1 MDIRIRDAE
10 NLVDDFPVKK
20 KSKFKSFKKFF
31 GKKKRKET
39 LSSTGKGSLKQSQS
53 TTDVTYPEF
62 AHADCDSE
70 DEIGSSAG
78 ILGSRA
84 VSHDSIFIPE
94 LAQETAKPVRVFSQE
109 NVSDRIKA
117 LQLKLQANLKPGL
130 SPFGILSKRTD
141 DAGTSS
147 EDDGLP
153 RSPPEMSLYMHEVTK
168 AKFSDNHHS
177 TFSLAGT
184 GSEEDEQIS
193 SGHSSRPLSPEE
205 KSSSNIRVPSTGRGA
220 NNSSLQ
226 SPDFDSPPQ
235 LCSFLDSS
243 AAKHRLSVRP
253 RNQRS
258 CTTRRPSAS
267 VLDESVITTTFTE
280 VEDENIMEEA
290 FTKSTNDNREK
301 VIDTNPPAVFDTPQS
316 IQETEMEVCP
326 GSITEIQS
334 QLIQEEV
341 VISSDIDFITVQSQ
355 DATSCPDLKLE
366 NKFVEDLEDI
376 KTECSLSIVEGD
388 ICNEVQINTDFSK
401 EDGLAQSLRSEKSIL
416 EDHRKSLEST
426 EEKVNENPFVGP
438 DVTSPPSNICQTVH
452 LPDKSAPEPLPS
464 EDLSLSDTEK
474 SRNTPEQSLVDREN
488 IKKEDK
494 AGGELCTQRKFSV
507 SSAWERPR
515 TSSLILKGNIENE
528 TFKNMKFSL
537 PKSGLSISERIKDEP
552 RFSSTRTESRA
563 SGRKKETFADSEST
577 SMDKAILSH
586 IPQGSV
592 PASSD
597 LLMVTDLQTY
607 PENKNPFFV
616 KLRSTS
622 FSFRYREG
630 INADSVR
637 LKRHS
642 AEINLENT
650 GCSSFSKDELLEA
663 SKTETHLPSFRNEKQ
678 KNKTNFSELI
688 HSKPPLPKKP
698 VLQNIIGAD
707 NVTKKDSSTCVSDL
721 EKKDCKMEK
730 PPPDVRTSLHK
741 TGKSTSFAIATPESS
756 NRTESK
762 VQTSWKSSARQKPR
776 GLKEEPVPGELK
788 SANQDAGNQ
797 KKEVIKTSLKPT
809 VDLIQNKPANI
820 VAEFHGQ
827 DTKAALKEPSQRAST
842 LSLPALEKED
852 KTPQRQGIQSG
863 EPSWMELAKK
873 KSQAWSDMPQKIK

>member
-1 MDIRIRDAE
+1 MACVHLRDYFYLATSDEMFRQAWISSEFLDSSQQSLINAAAARFAHLNYRSHRTPDKDNSSRTVEISKKKTDGGWWTTTLNKNLEVKVFEKAKELCIWAETADKEVETIGFLPPSADSALTADFGQVPSMAPDQNFLTWPIGESSDISSFLRYRSTRRHAIHAPNIVRNEVSYDSI
-10 NLVDDFPVKK
+10 VKK

-117 LQLKLQANLKPGL
+117 LQ
-130 SPFGILSKRTD
+130 
-141 DAGTSS
+141 
-147 EDDGLP
+147 
-153 RSPPEMSLYMHEVTK
+153 
-168 AKFSDNHHS
+168 FSDNHHS

-184 GSEEDEQIS
+184 GSEEDEQTTGNCRKTKQEGGS
-193 SGHSSRPLSPEE
+193 ARYRYPGLVLFSP
-205 KSSSNIRVPSTGRGA
+205 NRGT
-220 NNSSLQ
+220 
-226 SPDFDSPPQ
+226 SPGY
-235 LCSFLDSS
+235 
-243 AAKHRLSVRP
+243 K
-253 RNQRS
+253 
-258 CTTRRPSAS
+258 S

-741 TGKSTSFAIATPESS
+741 T
-756 NRTESK
+756 
-762 VQTSWKSSARQKPR
+762 
-776 GLKEEPVPGELK
+776 
-788 SANQDAGNQ
+788 
-797 KKEVIKTSLKPT
+797 
-809 VDLIQNKPANI
+809 
-820 VAEFHGQ
+820 
-827 DTKAALKEPSQRAST
+827 
-842 LSLPALEKED
+842 
-852 KTPQRQGIQSG
+852 
-863 EPSWMELAKK
+863 
-873 KSQAWSDMPQKIK
+873 